1 MKARMQRSGWRSGHP
16 FLMPPR
22 ARCSFRQES
31 AAMVDPVRNKKHGNG
46 DRNDDEVAKLDRH
59 VQDERDRKV
68 REDEKEMKKES
79 RRDTGTG

>member
-1 MKARMQRSGWRSGHP
+1 
-16 FLMPPR
+16 
-22 ARCSFRQES
+22 
-31 AAMVDPVRNKKHGNG
+31 MVDPVRNKKHGNG